1 MSNSS
6 ENVFREGKMPH
17 FPLVVGDPMHNK
29 QSCLYVN
36 MSIITWNKFFQLNK
50 IQVATLIKKSNFFN
64 FFFFNKFSK
73 YLDKIY
79 FTSIAFDQIKY
90 FV

>member
-50 IQVATLIKKSNFFN
+50 IQVATLIKKSNFFKFLED
-64 FFFFNKFSK
+64 FFSSISLVSTLIKFI
-73 YLDKIY
+73 LPPLH
-79 FTSIAFDQIKY
+79 FLR
-90 FV
+90 